1 MTVVYPSS
9 TITKVVEIITTYD
22 FYSLGTAATIFMN
35 IVVIVIAV
43 IGIKKLKK
51 NKKIV
56 NSFNE
61 ILKPTSSTL
70 IKIQEF
76 KMNTFKN
83 DINSAETTAEKKA
96 KEMLTTLTS
105 LSSSI
110 SSIELSIVDSNA
122 LLKET
127 QDKLK
132 ILPVKFHCC
141 SQSECIILIM
151 KKIIW

>member
-1 MTVVYPSS
+1 
-9 TITKVVEIITTYD
+9 
-22 FYSLGTAATIFMN
+22 
-35 IVVIVIAV
+35 
-43 IGIKKLKK
+43 
-51 NKKIV
+51 
-56 NSFNE
+56 
-61 ILKPTSSTL
+61 
-70 IKIQEF
+70 
-76 KMNTFKN
+76 MNTFKN

-132 ILPVKFHCC
+132 NITSKIPLLQSIGMYHFNNEKDNLVKNLKG
-141 SQSECIILIM
+141 I
-151 KKIIW
+151 

>member
-1 MTVVYPSS
+1 
-9 TITKVVEIITTYD
+9 
-22 FYSLGTAATIFMN
+22 
-35 IVVIVIAV
+35 
-43 IGIKKLKK
+43 
-51 NKKIV
+51 
-56 NSFNE
+56 
-61 ILKPTSSTL
+61 
-70 IKIQEF
+70 
-76 KMNTFKN
+76 MNTFKN

-132 ILPVKFHCC
+132 NITSKIPLL
-141 SQSECIILIM
+141 QSIGMYHFNNEKANIRDYPD
-151 KKIIW
+151 K